1 MSNDGIK
8 IKCRYCGNNYFA
20 YKKGRTHCRRTTC
33 RMREIKKQLSELERF
48 IELFCNN
55 HIESIVE
62 IRLAGNDKLSPEAK
76 IESFSIL
83 GEGFQEKNNQDT
95 GGIKLNELI
104 SYFEPLLWK
113 EVRGNFIIKTLS
125 DGTVYQKLL
134 SQTFTNIANPIIIG
148 NNIIVS
154 GQSKLKGGNIS

>member
-1 MSNDGIK
+1 MSNNGVK
-8 IKCRYCGNNYFA
+8 IKCRHCGNDYFA
-20 YKKGRTHCRRTTC
+20 YKKGRTHCRRMSC
-33 RMREIKKQLSELERF
+33 RTKEIKKQLLELECF

-55 HIESIVE
+55 HIEAIVE
-62 IRLAGNDKLSPEAK
+62 VRLAGNDKLSPEAK

-83 GEGFQEKNNQDT
+83 GAGFQEKNNQET

-113 EVRGNFIIKTLS
+113 EIRGNFIIKTLS

-154 GQSKLKGGNIS
+154 GQSKQKGGNIS

>member
-1 MSNDGIK
+1 MPYDKNK
-8 IKCRYCGNNYFA
+8 IKCGYCRNDYLSF
-20 YKKGRTHCRRTTC
+20 KKGRTHCRRTSC
-33 RMREIKKQLSELERF
+33 RTKEIQKQLLELECF

-55 HIESIVE
+55 HIEAIVE
-62 IRLAGNDKLSPEAK
+62 VRLAGNDKLSPDAK

-83 GEGFQEKNNQDT
+83 GEGFLEKNNQET

-113 EVRGNFIIKTLS
+113 EIRGNFIIKTLS

-134 SQTFTNIANPIIIG
+134 SQTFTNVANPIIIG

-154 GQSKLKGGNIS
+154 GQSKPKGGNIS